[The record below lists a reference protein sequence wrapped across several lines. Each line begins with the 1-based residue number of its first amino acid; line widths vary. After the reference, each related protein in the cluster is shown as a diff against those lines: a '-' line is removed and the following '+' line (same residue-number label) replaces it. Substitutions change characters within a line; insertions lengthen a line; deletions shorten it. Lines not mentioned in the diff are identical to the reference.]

1 MNIWN
6 FAATIVNEEKNFVD
20 VINQEIK
27 GVKISVGLNV
37 RTSVEYQAL
46 EDLKERLGQQVLGD
60 LKGLGYKV

>member
-1 MNIWN
+1 
-6 FAATIVNEEKNFVD
+6 VD

-46 EDLKERLGQQVLGD
+46 EDLKERLGHQVLGDLKD
-60 LKGLGYKV
+60 LKGLGYKM